1 MRKRMTFTFMC
12 IVLLI
17 LTISFLGLYIVFHTL
32 YIQEEVKSLENTID
46 LISISETNIDQYIE
60 TLNENDIRLSVIDEN
75 GNVTRDT
82 YIYETENHRHRKE
95 VEMAL
100 KNGSGSQ
107 TRYSQTA
114 HMNYLYV
121 AKYLPAQKMIIRLA
135 MPLEGLNQSVR
146 QTIPV
151 FVILFALAAGIAYLC
166 IHHFS
171 RVLLEP
177 IHQISL
183 KVRRKQK
190 EPIVF
195 EQYKYPEL
203 QEITSSIEEMD
214 RKIHSQIED
223 LEKDKRMKQQF
234 FANASHELKTPLT
247 SIQGYAELLDTG
259 GVGPEIERDCV
270 DHILASTRRMT
281 GLIQDILIISRL
293 ESHEQPGQK
302 EVIDFGKLVTGIIES
317 LRAKME
323 QRHITVRS
331 DMEKILVYA
340 YRPYIEELVSNLV
353 VNAVLYSKDG
363 GSIDVSARKDGVLL
377 RFEVRD
383 TGIGIGKEEQEK
395 VFERFYRA
403 RNHTTQGTGLGL
415 SIVKHVVLFYDGT
428 ITLSSRENEG
438 TSLSI
443 VLPIVY
449 N

>member
-1 MRKRMTFTFMC
+1 
-12 IVLLI
+12 
-17 LTISFLGLYIVFHTL
+17 
-32 YIQEEVKSLENTID
+32 
-46 LISISETNIDQYIE
+46 
-60 TLNENDIRLSVIDEN
+60 
-75 GNVTRDT
+75 
-82 YIYETENHRHRKE
+82 
-95 VEMAL
+95 
-100 KNGSGSQ
+100 
-107 TRYSQTA
+107 
-114 HMNYLYV
+114 
-121 AKYLPAQKMIIRLA
+121 MIIRLA

-151 FVILFALAAGIAYLC
+151 FVILFALASGIAYLC

-223 LEKDKRMKQQF
+223 LERDKRMKQQF

-259 GVGPEIERDCV
+259 GAGPEIERDCV

-353 VNAVLYSKDG
+353 VNAILYNKDG
-363 GSIDVSARKDGVLL
+363 GSINVSAQKDGVLL

-403 RNHTTQGTGLGL
+403 GNHTTQGTGLGL
-415 SIVKHVVLFYDGT
+415 SIVKHVVLFYDGS
-428 ITLSSRENEG
+428 ITLSSKENEG

>member
-1 MRKRMTFTFMC
+1 M
-12 IVLLI
+12 
-17 LTISFLGLYIVFHTL
+17 
-32 YIQEEVKSLENTID
+32 
-46 LISISETNIDQYIE
+46 
-60 TLNENDIRLSVIDEN
+60 
-75 GNVTRDT
+75 
-82 YIYETENHRHRKE
+82 
-95 VEMAL
+95 
-100 KNGSGSQ
+100 
-107 TRYSQTA
+107 
-114 HMNYLYV
+114 
-121 AKYLPAQKMIIRLA
+121 
-135 MPLEGLNQSVR
+135 
-146 QTIPV
+146 
-151 FVILFALAAGIAYLC
+151 
-166 IHHFS
+166 
-171 RVLLEP
+171 
-177 IHQISL
+177 
-183 KVRRKQK
+183 RRKQK

-259 GVGPEIERDCV
+259 GAGPEIERDCV

-353 VNAVLYSKDG
+353 VNAVLYNKDG